1 MEIKITGRS
10 LEITPAMRDYI
21 QGKMG
26 KLEEFFKN
34 IQKAEMVLEATT
46 IDNVDKRQIAE
57 IRVWLAGHK
66 NIEAKEGARDIY
78 AAVDMVID
86 EAKRQILR
94 HKEKVVNEHRRQAAK
109 DKENFKNSL
118 IEPEL

>member
-21 QGKMG
+21 QQKVS

-34 IQKAEMVLEATT
+34 IQKAEVILEAKT
-46 IDNVDKRQIAE
+46 IDNVDRRQVAE
-57 IRVWLAGHK
+57 IRVWMAGHK
-66 NIEAKEGARDIY
+66 NIEASEGARDIY
-78 AAVDMVID
+78 AAVDLVVD

-94 HKEKVVNEHRRQAAK
+94 HKEKMVNEHRRQAI
-109 DKENFKNSL
+109 KEKEEFKNSL